1 MLFCKCSNTLNCLSF
16 LVWWVCTMTF
26 NNSVKAY
33 NHGICVSMS
42 SFLRFYSIYISLTL
56 NFMLPYYYFVALEIR
71 PSSSLLLNIHY
82 LSLMLAQFLRNSAWC
97 KRTYSVCIYL
107 NITYHIYTHVYTLS
121 YQNLQ

>member
-33 NHGICVSMS
+33 NRGICVSMS

-56 NFMLPYYYFVALEIR
+56 NFMLSYYYFVALEIR

-82 LSLMLAQFLRNSAWC
+82 LSLMLAQFLRNSTWC